1 MKQRVLVASNRGPIS
16 YQFGADG
23 SLTGQRGGGGMIAGV
38 TSGLAA
44 LGPEASV
51 TWICAALSDADRA
64 VARSQDAGTRDEEGI
79 PVRMLDIPPGILDRA
94 YNNVANSALW
104 FLLHQLFDTPNQPRF
119 GREFRRDW
127 RSYLAYN
134 EAFADALTQEARI
147 RQTARAGGLR
157 VLIQDYHLCLAPRL
171 LRERLGGTA
180 GDARIAHFCHTPWA
194 PPDYYRML
202 PDDVGLALL
211 DGILGADR
219 AGFHAERWA
228 AAFMDCCAALLGADV
243 ARTGGLGGPG
253 PGPVGRVT
261 YRGHVTEVAVH
272 PLGVDA
278 PALRERAR
286 ARDVRAHVGALRQ
299 AAGDRKLI
307 VRVDRTELSKNIVRG
322 LAAYSELLA
331 TRPQWRG
338 RVVHLAFAY
347 PSRSA
352 LAEYRAYTDQVRRL
366 ALEITE
372 EFRTAD
378 WNPLILEVR
387 DDYPRSLAACA
398 LADVLLVN
406 PIRDGMN
413 LVAQEGPVLS
423 ERGCALV
430 LSREAGAAATLA
442 ADALLVNPYDVTE
455 TAEALHRALAMPD
468 AERRRR
474 SAALA
479 AIAAADPPARWLGG
493 QLASLGPS
501 SQALPRRRS
510 RRAGPPPR
518 RVPAP
523 PGRPRRR
530 PAVTRRWRWPRR
542 SRGRRRPAAS
552 APRRRRADP
561 RGHRRRT
568 EPNGRLARRPGRS
581 ARRPCPRPAGAVR

>member
-1 MKQRVLVASNRGPIS
+1 MGGLPGPPYPLGPPITGGLPAPHTPRGGASLPDMNQRVLVASNRGPVS

-23 SLTGQRGGGGMIAGV
+23 SLTGHRGGGGMIAGV
-38 TSGLAA
+38 TDGLAA
-44 LGPEASV
+44 LGPETSV

-64 VARSQDAGTRDEEGI
+64 VARSRDTGPRDEGRCEEGPRAGI
-79 PVRMLDIPPGILDRA
+79 PVRMLDIAPDTFDRA
-94 YNNVANSALW
+94 YNRVANSALW
-104 FLLHQLFDTPNQPRF
+104 FLLHQLFDTPSQPRF

-127 RSYLAYN
+127 EAYLAYN
-134 EAFADALTQEARI
+134 EAFADALTEEAV
-147 RQTARAGGLR
+147 TGEGGLR

-171 LRERLGGTA
+171 LRDRLRDQLGDGLGEA
-180 GDARIAHFCHTPWA
+180 GPAAGIGHFCHTPWA

-202 PDDVGLALL
+202 PDEVGRALL

-228 AAFMDCCAALLGADV
+228 TAFLDCCAAVLGADV
-243 ARTGGLGGPG
+243 TRTGLAGPG

-272 PLGVDA
+272 PLGVNA
-278 PALRERAR
+278 AALRERAR
-286 ARDVRAHVGALRQ
+286 AEDVRAHAGALRR

-322 LAAYSELLA
+322 LAAYRELLA

-352 LAEYRAYTDQVRRL
+352 LAEYRAYTSQVREL
-366 ALEITE
+366 ARQITE

-378 WNPLILEVR
+378 WDPLILEVK

-455 TAEALHRALAMPD
+455 TAEALHRALEMSD
-468 AERRRR
+468 AERQRRG
-474 SAALA
+474 AALA
-479 AIAAADPPARWLGG
+479 ATAAADPPARWLGG
-493 QLASLGPS
+493 QLASLGLGS
-501 SQALPRRRS
+501 
-510 RRAGPPPR
+510 
-518 RVPAP
+518 
-523 PGRPRRR
+523 
-530 PAVTRRWRWPRR
+530 
-542 SRGRRRPAAS
+542 
-552 APRRRRADP
+552 
-561 RGHRRRT
+561 
-568 EPNGRLARRPGRS
+568 
-581 ARRPCPRPAGAVR
+581 

>member
-1 MKQRVLVASNRGPIS
+1 MKQRVLVASNRGPIT

-38 TSGLAA
+38 TAGLAA

-64 VARSQDAGTRDEEGI
+64 IARSRAGGAVDEDGI
-79 PVRMLDIPPGILDRA
+79 PVRMLDIAPGIFDRA

-104 FLLHQLFDTPNQPRF
+104 FLLHQIFDTPNQPRF

-127 RSYLAYN
+127 ESYLAYN
-134 EAFADALTQEARI
+134 AVFADALAQEALTRDAPPPEALSQETG
-147 RQTARAGGLR
+147 RERLR
-157 VLIQDYHLCLAPRL
+157 VMIQDYHLCLAPRL
-171 LRERLGGTA
+171 LRERLADTTS
-180 GDARIAHFCHTPWA
+180 DARIAHFCHTPWA
-194 PPDYYRML
+194 PLDYYRML
-202 PDDVGLALL
+202 PDEVGRALL

-219 AGFHAERWA
+219 AGFHTVRWA
-228 AAFMDCCAALLGADV
+228 TAFMDCCAVLLGADV
-243 ARTGGLGGPG
+243 ADADGLGGPG
-253 PGPVGRVT
+253 PGTLGQVT
-261 YRGHVTEVAVH
+261 YRGHVTEVGVH

-278 PALRERAR
+278 PALRERAQ
-286 ARDVRAHVGALRQ
+286 ADDVRAHVGAIRL

-322 LAAYSELLA
+322 LAAYRELLT

-338 RVVHLAFAY
+338 RVMHLAFSY

-352 LAEYRAYTDQVRRL
+352 LAEYRSYTDQIHRL
-366 ALEITE
+366 ALDINE
-372 EFRTAD
+372 EFGTAD
-378 WNPLILEVR
+378 WNPLILDVK

-442 ADALLVNPYDVTE
+442 AGALLVNPYDITE
-455 TAEALHRALAMPD
+455 TAEALHQALAMPD
-468 AERRRR
+468 AERQRR

-493 QLASLGPS
+493 QLALLGS
-501 SQALPRRRS
+501 DT
-510 RRAGPPPR
+510 RA
-518 RVPAP
+518 
-523 PGRPRRR
+523 
-530 PAVTRRWRWPRR
+530 
-542 SRGRRRPAAS
+542 
-552 APRRRRADP
+552 
-561 RGHRRRT
+561 
-568 EPNGRLARRPGRS
+568 
-581 ARRPCPRPAGAVR
+581 